1 MIDLTPSADQFIE
14 KGSLLLAEP
23 FISDPFF
30 KRTVILVCDHGKEG
44 SFGFVLNNYVEVELS
59 QLIEDFPDDKINVSI
74 GGPVKSS
81 NLFYLHTQG
90 DLIPNSVAIMD
101 GLYFG
106 GDFDVLKD
114 KVVSGEVALKEIRFF
129 LGYSGWGVG
138 QLDDELGEKSWFV
151 TKVNASTI
159 MHFNEKDMWRGIMR
173 KLGKKGQLVANFPE
187 DPELN

>member
-30 KRTVILVCDHGKEG
+30 KRTVIIVCDHGKEG

-59 QLIEDFPDDKINVSI
+59 QLIEDFPDDKIDVSI

-90 DLIPNSVAIMD
+90 ELIPNSAAIMD

-106 GDFDVLKD
+106 GDFDVLKQ
-114 KVVSGEVALKEIRFF
+114 KVLSGEIALKEIRFF

-151 TKVNASTI
+151 TKVNAATI
-159 MHFNEKDMWRGIMR
+159 MHYNEKDMWRGIMR

>member
-129 LGYSGWGVG
+129 LGYSGWGIG

>member
-90 DLIPNSVAIMD
+90 EAIPNSVAIMD

-106 GDFDVLKD
+106 GDFDVLKQ
-114 KVVSGEVALKEIRFF
+114 KVLSGEIALKEIRFF

-151 TKVNASTI
+151 TKVNAATI
-159 MHFNEKDMWRGIMR
+159 MHYNEKDMWRGIMR

>member
-59 QLIEDFPDDKINVSI
+59 QLMEDFPDDKIHISI

-81 NLFYLHTQG
+81 NLFYLHTKG
-90 DLIPNSVAIMD
+90 ELIPNSAAIMD

-106 GDFDVLKD
+106 GDFDVLKE
-114 KVVSGEVALKEIRFF
+114 KVIAGEIQLKEIRFF
-129 LGYSGWGVG
+129 LRYSGWGVG

-151 TKVNASTI
+151 TKVNAATI

>member
-90 DLIPNSVAIMD
+90 DLIPNSVAIID

-106 GDFDVLKD
+106 GDFDVLKE

>member
-59 QLIEDFPDDKINVSI
+59 QLMEDFPDDKINVSI

-81 NLFYLHTQG
+81 NLFYLHTKG
-90 DLIPNSVAIMD
+90 ELIPNSAAIMD

-106 GDFDVLKD
+106 GDFDHPGHGARHATFDVHH
-114 KVVSGEVALKEIRFF
+114 
-129 LGYSGWGVG
+129 LGLGLCWLR
-138 QLDDELGEKSWFV
+138 LDDCV
-151 TKVNASTI
+151 PRRA
-159 MHFNEKDMWRGIMR
+159 R
-173 KLGKKGQLVANFPE
+173 
-187 DPELN
+187 

>member
-14 KGSLLLAEP
+14 RGSLLLAEP
-23 FISDPFF
+23 FIIDPFF

-59 QLIEDFPDDKINVSI
+59 QLIEDFPDDKIHVSI

-81 NLFYLHTQG
+81 NLFYLHTKG
-90 DLIPNSVAIMD
+90 EVIPNSVAIMD

-106 GDFDVLKD
+106 GDFDVLKE
-114 KVVSGEVALKEIRFF
+114 KVVNGEVALKDVRFF

-151 TKVNASTI
+151 TKVNAATV
-159 MHFNEKDMWRGIMR
+159 MHFDEKDMWRGIMR

>member
-14 KGSLLLAEP
+14 RGSLLLAEP

-59 QLIEDFPDDKINVSI
+59 QLIEDFPDDKIHVSI

-81 NLFYLHTQG
+81 NLFYLHTKG
-90 DLIPNSVAIMD
+90 EVIPTSVAIMD

-106 GDFDVLKD
+106 GEFDVLKE
-114 KVVSGEVALKEIRFF
+114 KVVNGEVALKDVRFF

>member
-106 GDFDVLKD
+106 GDFDVLKE